1 MRIRIAFALG
11 CLLLAAPP
19 ARGAEPAWYQDWNSI
34 RRAAAGIKT
43 IEASFVQTRTLKIL
57 SHPLVSRGIMAYR
70 RPNELRW
77 EYRSPLQTLLVVRA
91 GNLRRLIKHGGVW
104 VADASAKLEAMKIVL
119 GEINLWLDG
128 NFSSS
133 RTFRPELRPAQP
145 GQPARVELHP
155 VDPSLGKIISRI
167 IITFAERPGTVNAI
181 DILEEGEGVTHITF
195 EDAQFD
201 RAIPDEQFEPPR

>member
-181 DILEEGEGVTHITF
+181 DIIEEGEGVTHITF
-195 EDAQFD
+195 EDAHYA
-201 RAIPDEQFEPPR
+201 RAIPDEQFEPPH

>member
-1 MRIRIAFALG
+1 MRNHLALVLG

-19 ARGAEPAWYQDWNSI
+19 ARGAAPAWYQDWDSI

-57 SHPLVSRGIMAYR
+57 SRPLVSRGIMAYR
-70 RPNELRW
+70 RPNDLHW

-91 GNLRRLIKHGGVW
+91 GNVRRLIQHGGVW
-104 VADASAKLEAMKIVL
+104 VADSSAKLEAMKIVL

-128 NFSSS
+128 NFSAS

-167 IITFAERPGTVNAI
+167 TITFAELPGTVNAI
-181 DILEEGEGVTHITF
+181 DILEEGEGVTHIAF
-195 EDAQFD
+195 EDAHFD

>member
-1 MRIRIAFALG
+1 MRFSLALA
-11 CLLLAAPP
+11 CLLLVASPARSAAAP
-19 ARGAEPAWYQDWNSI
+19 WYQDWNSI
-34 RRAAAGIKT
+34 RQAAAGIKT
-43 IEASFVQTRTLKIL
+43 IETSIVQTRTLKIL
-57 SHPLVSRGIMAYR
+57 SRPLVSRGIMAYR
-70 RPNELRW
+70 RPNDLRW

-91 GNLRRLIKHGGVW
+91 GNVRRLIKHDGVW

-133 RTFRPELRPAQP
+133 RTFRPELRPAQA

-167 IITFAERPGTVNAI
+167 TIIFGERPGTVDAI
-181 DILEEGEGVTHITF
+181 DILEEGEGVTHIAF
-195 EDAQFD
+195 EGAHFGA
-201 RAIPDEQFEPPR
+201 AIPDQQFEAPR